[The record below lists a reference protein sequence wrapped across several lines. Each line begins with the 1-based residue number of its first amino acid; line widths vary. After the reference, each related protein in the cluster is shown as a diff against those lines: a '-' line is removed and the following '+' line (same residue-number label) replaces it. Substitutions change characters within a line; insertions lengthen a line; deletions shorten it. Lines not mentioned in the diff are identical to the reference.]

1 MQPSVAT
8 DSQHEGDKEA
18 GKEATAE
25 PTETGSREATGTS
38 GFRNSGEVTSR
49 VVSNWNGFV
58 SALNDNSHSEYHHFR
73 KRRSDWRQW

>member
-25 PTETGSREATGTS
+25 PTETVSRELQ
-38 GFRNSGEVTSR
+38 VQ
-49 VVSNWNGFV
+49 VVFV
-58 SALNDNSHSEYHHFR
+58 IVV
-73 KRRSDWRQW
+73 K